1 MLKAMLADALTI
13 AGKSPVGIWA
23 NKRVNYIYNYK
34 VLTNDFKLRYS
45 NNLDYVG
52 ALNSA
57 LTQTSDMTEAIGA
70 SLSKQKAI
78 FPKL

>member
-1 MLKAMLADALTI
+1 MREGVNFRSNLYDVIYEWPFIGTKNGTI
-13 AGKSPVGIWA
+13 
-23 NKRVNYIYNYK
+23 
-34 VLTNDFKLRYS
+34 LTNDFKLRYS

-57 LTQTSDMTEAIGA
+57 LTQTSDITEAIGA
-70 SLSKQKAI
+70 TLSKQKPI

>member
-1 MLKAMLADALTI
+1 MFKTMLADAITI
-13 AGKSPVGIWA
+13 SSKSPVVIWA
-23 NKRVNYIYNYK
+23 NKRVFYIFQNQII
-34 VLTNDFKLRYS
+34 TNDFKKRYG

-57 LTQTSDMTEAIGA
+57 LTQTNDMVEAIGA
-70 SLSKQKAI
+70 TLAKQKPL